1 MPSKVL
7 KKINVKLKFMYP
19 QSRYRNLAYKKLLCN
34 ALIQPH
40 FDYKCSSWFPLL
52 KKKLKVKLQKPQ
64 SKCIRFCLN
73 FPPRSHI
80 DPSHFRKI
88 NWLPASDRVEYRIAN
103 TVFKYWNGI
112 VPEYINGMFKLS
124 LCRYSTRSQTA
135 LDLTL
140 WKTDVGQKSL
150 SFLGPKIWSRI
161 NSSIKN
167 VKTSSSFMYAL
178 KKNILLHL
186 QTQLIQ
192 IITILVMW

>member
-19 QSRYRNLAYKKLLCN
+19 QSRYRILAYKKLLCN
-34 ALIQPH
+34 ALIHPH

-80 DPSHFRKI
+80 DPSDFRKI

-103 TVFKYWNGI
+103 TVFKY
-112 VPEYINGMFKLS
+112 
-124 LCRYSTRSQTA
+124 
-135 LDLTL
+135 
-140 WKTDVGQKSL
+140 
-150 SFLGPKIWSRI
+150 
-161 NSSIKN
+161 
-167 VKTSSSFMYAL
+167 
-178 KKNILLHL
+178 
-186 QTQLIQ
+186 
-192 IITILVMW
+192 